1 MPRWMSCFFRYLV
14 LPGVAALITA
24 GLAGCGGSAAV
35 AVTIVKPAT
44 TTVDP
49 GDSINLTANIAHD
62 SSGVSWSMTGTGCS
76 GSACGSLSGNTAT
89 SVTYTAPATVT
100 TAFSVA
106 ITATSKKDT
115 AKTSSIS
122 LSIPVNPAIA
132 TAIGALAAGQVG
144 STYSVTLTSAGGIS
158 PYSWSVTQGN
168 LPAGL
173 TLASSTGTISGIPS
187 ASGPSSFTIQMKDSG
202 SPALTATG
210 QFSIAIA
217 PAPALVFSTASLAGA
232 TYNVAYTASVVATG
246 GAGAVTYQVTTGKLP
261 TGLVMS
267 SAGAISGTPTA
278 AGTANFTVTASDA
291 YGDSAQQNLS
301 IAVNYPAIVI
311 SPASGALP
319 GGQFKVA
326 YSVNLAATGG
336 SGSGYVW
343 SVTAGASS
351 LSAVNLSVSSSGAVT
366 GTPQTVGNASFT
378 VQVKDSYGDTQTAS
392 YTIAVTY
399 PALSVTT
406 PAALPSGMVG
416 ISYAPVTLSATGG
429 SGTGYS
435 WSVTSGAALSASGLA
450 LSPGGIISGTPG
462 AAESAATVTIQVQD
476 SANNKAS
483 ATFTLTVYPALN
495 ITNTSVP
502 NATYGVAYTT
512 SLAATGGD
520 GSGLTWSTASAPAL
534 TSVGLSLSSAG
545 VLSGTPPSP
554 RNAPAPNCQS
564 GKAYCLTLSV
574 SVANSDNAA
583 FATTAS
589 VALTLVYPALTI
601 VTTTLPSGVDGTLY
615 TQQLAASGGSGTGY
629 TWSATGTNN
638 LATFN
643 LTLSSAGLLSGTPP
657 ASTTGTATFTAQVQD
672 SLGDTATSSLSVA
685 INGSLSITMATLPA
699 AADGVA
705 YSQQLTANG
714 GSGGN
719 TWSTTGS
726 SNLATFNL
734 TLSSTGLLS
743 GTPSTAGTAS
753 FTAQVKDSS
762 GATATQPY
770 TFQVYG
776 PLSLPAPNPVTLPS
790 NGFTGIGYTG
800 SINASGG
807 SGSYSWSVSG
817 LSDGLTV
824 SGGTT
829 GTTLTIA
836 GTPTAPAS
844 GASPVTVTFN
854 VTLTDTV
861 TKAAFTQNGYNITI
875 SYPTP
880 PNLPVGTSTVPGSAT
895 VNQSY
900 SASIGASGGVGPT
913 YTWTLNGAT
922 TIPTSS
928 SVPLGAAT
936 LNSQFT
942 ITNPGGGNSIAISG
956 NPTSTGQVSFS
967 LAVKDNTTGLA
978 SATQNYTINV
988 IPVSTIAITTRV
1000 PQGMA
1005 NMPYTFSGLSIN
1017 GGAPP
1022 YTVTYSNLP
1031 TWLSQTSGTWFL
1043 AGTPTASGSASIT
1056 VNVTDSTTPTP
1067 QQQSATFTVTVI
1079 PETTG
1084 TNNGELGGQYACYYQ
1099 QYWPAG
1105 VNSGTGPT
1113 FYRGGAVLAFTAN
1126 GSGTITGGEVDS
1138 STPNSGYQS
1147 ASTNGALGGSYAVG
1161 SDNRGYL
1168 LLSAGGHPGP
1178 ILAIAGGDIDTSG
1191 QFTEL
1196 ALTGMDDAGTSPS
1209 NKTGAGRCYL
1219 QNTSPALNTVAFS
1232 GGHVYELNGE
1242 DANGANESVVG
1253 SLQYA
1258 SGGSSFSY
1266 VQDAVDAGSY
1276 IADLTGSGTTTSTP
1290 DAYGRSTF
1298 SAGPSGQT
1306 ASPTVMYITND
1317 AAGDSVVMSA
1327 QSHTGSSNA
1336 GFLIG
1341 EARSQNAAHVAAAN
1355 PLSGPA
1361 VLYASGENSGLSGYN
1376 AQMAQISSSGVQ
1388 VLENGSGTLRAQS
1401 LGPLTLTVDPT
1412 TGRTTLAAQPGV
1424 IFYLYDTNSA
1434 AALFAGTGSS
1444 GGSTSQ
1450 DQTGWIR
1457 PQTVPGS
1464 GTWAVSDF
1472 AASYFMSSLPNGD
1485 FNKDF
1490 SSFVFTVDSSG
1501 TFTYFAQDNGG
1512 QNWADWDENICGS
1525 GCGTTATGTLIPDT
1539 TYDPS
1544 GTLGIFDVKVTVGSK
1559 TETTVYCMATSYS
1572 SSTTKARVVCLDA
1585 TSASPQISIGQQ

>member
-1 MPRWMSCFFRYLV
+1 MARRMSCFFRYLI

-44 TTVDP
+44 VTVDP
-49 GDSINLTANIAHD
+49 GNSITLTANVAHD

-132 TAIGALAAGQVG
+132 TAIGALTAGQVG
-144 STYSVTLTSAGGIS
+144 STYSVTLTSAGGIP
-158 PYSWSVTQGN
+158 PYSWSVTQGT

-173 TLASSTGTISGIPS
+173 TLASSAGTISGIPT
-187 ASGPSSFTIQMKDSG
+187 ASGPSSFTIQVKDSG
-202 SPALTATG
+202 SPALTASG
-210 QFSIAIA
+210 QFSIAIS
-217 PAPALVFSTASLAGA
+217 PAPAIVFSTASLASA
-232 TYNVAYTASVVATG
+232 TYNVAYTASVAATG
-246 GAGAVTYQVTTGKLP
+246 GAGALTYQVTTGKLP
-261 TGLVMS
+261 TGLAMS
-267 SAGAISGTPTA
+267 SGGAISGTPTA

-311 SPASGALP
+311 SPASGALQ
-319 GGQFKVA
+319 GGQYKVA
-326 YSVNLAATGG
+326 YSQNLAATGG

-366 GTPQTVGNASFT
+366 GTPQAVGNASFT

-399 PALSVTT
+399 PALTVTT
-406 PAALPSGMVG
+406 PAALASGMVG

-435 WSVTSGAALSASGLA
+435 WSVTSGAALSAAGLA
-450 LSPGGIISGTPG
+450 LSSGGVISGTPG

-483 ATFTLTVYPALN
+483 ATFALTIYPALN

-554 RNAPAPNCQS
+554 PTAPAPNCQS

-589 VALTLVYPALTI
+589 VALTLVYPALT
-601 VTTTLPSGVDGTLY
+601 VATTTLPSGVDGTLY
-615 TQQLAASGGSGTGY
+615 SQQLAASGGSGTGY
-629 TWSATGTNN
+629 TWSTTGTNN
-638 LATFN
+638 LTAFN

-672 SLGDTATSSLSVA
+672 SIGDTATASLSVA
-685 INGSLSITMATLPA
+685 INGSLSITTATLPA
-699 AADGVA
+699 AIDGVA
-705 YSQQLTANG
+705 YSQQLGANG

-726 SNLATFNL
+726 SNLASFNL
-734 TLSSTGLLS
+734 TLSPTGLLA

-776 PLSLPAPNPVTLPS
+776 PLSLPAPDPVTLPS

-817 LSDGLTV
+817 LSDGLSV
-824 SGGTT
+824 FGGTT
-829 GTTLTIA
+829 GSTLTIA

-844 GASPVTVTFN
+844 GTSPVTVTFN

-861 TKAAFTQNGYNITI
+861 TKAAITQNGYNITI

-880 PNLPVGTSTVPGSAT
+880 PTLPVGTSTVPGSAT
-895 VNQSY
+895 VNQSFV
-900 SASIGASGGVGPT
+900 ASIGATGGVGPT

-928 SVPLGAAT
+928 SVPLGSAT

-942 ITNPGGGNSIAISG
+942 ITNPGGGNSISISG
-956 NPTSTGQVSFS
+956 SPTSTGQVSFS

-978 SATQNYTINV
+978 SSTQNYTINV
-988 IPVSTIAITTRV
+988 IPVSTVAITANV

-1005 NMPYTFSGLSIN
+1005 NMPYTFADLSIN
-1017 GGAPP
+1017 GGVPP
-1022 YTVTYSNLP
+1022 YNVTYSNLP
-1031 TWLSQTSGTWFL
+1031 AWLSQQPGTWNL
-1043 AGTPTASGSASIT
+1043 AGTPTASGSSTIT
-1056 VNVTDSTTPTP
+1056 VNVTDSSTPTP
-1067 QQQSATFTVTVI
+1067 QQQTATFTVTVV
-1079 PETTG
+1079 PETVA
-1084 TNNGELGGQYACYYQ
+1084 TNNGELKGQYACFYQ
-1099 QYWPAG
+1099 QYWPIG
-1105 VNSGTGPT
+1105 VNPGTGQT
-1113 FYRGGAVLAFTAN
+1113 LYRGGFVLAFAAN
-1126 GSGTITGGEVDS
+1126 GGGSITGGEVDS
-1138 STPNSGYQS
+1138 NSPSKGYKS
-1147 ASTNGALGGSYAVG
+1147 ATTNGAVGGTYAVG

-1168 LLSAGGHPGP
+1168 MITAGGQPGP
-1178 ILAIAGGDIDTSG
+1178 ILALAGGDINAAG
-1191 QFTEL
+1191 QFTQFD
-1196 ALTGMDDAGTSPS
+1196 LTGMDDVGVSPS
-1209 NKTGAGRCYL
+1209 GKTGAGRCYQ
-1219 QNTSPALNTVAFS
+1219 QNTSPALNTVTLS
-1232 GGHVYELNGE
+1232 GGHVYLLTGE
-1242 DANGANESVVG
+1242 DMNGALESVVG

-1276 IADLTGSGTTTSTP
+1276 SADMTGSGTTTAVP

-1298 SAGPSGQT
+1298 TAGPSGQT

-1317 AAGDSVVMSA
+1317 SAGDVVIMSA
-1327 QSHTGSSNA
+1327 QSHNSSSNA
-1336 GFLIG
+1336 DFLVG
-1341 EARSQNAAHVAAAN
+1341 QGRTQNAAHIAASS

-1361 VLYASGENSGLSGYN
+1361 VLYSSGQDSDLASYK
-1376 AQMAQISSSGVQ
+1376 AQIAQISSSGVQ
-1388 VLENGSGTLRAQS
+1388 VLVNKAGTLTAQS
-1401 LGPLTLTVDPT
+1401 MSSLAFNVDPT
-1412 TGRTTLAAQPGV
+1412 SGRTTITGQPGIV
-1424 IFYLYDTNSA
+1424 FYLYDTNA
-1434 AALFAGTGSS
+1434 AAVLFGDTGSS
-1444 GGSTSQ
+1444 GTASENQ
-1450 DQTGWIR
+1450 IGWIE
-1457 PQTVPGS
+1457 PQTVPTS
-1464 GTWAVSDF
+1464 GKWSVADF
-1472 AASYFMSSLPNGD
+1472 ATSYFMNSPPNGD
-1485 FNKDF
+1485 SSKDF
-1490 SSFVFTVDSSG
+1490 SSFVFTLDSTG
-1501 TFTYFAQDNGG
+1501 AFTYFAQDDGG
-1512 QNWADWDENICGS
+1512 QEWADWDENICGS

-1539 TYDPS
+1539 TYDPN
-1544 GTLGIFDVKVTVGSK
+1544 GTLGIFDVKITVGTK
-1559 TETTVYCMATSYS
+1559 TETTVYCMAASYS

-1585 TSASPQISIGQQ
+1585 TSGSPQLSIGQQ